1 MEKTATIIVST
12 EKGYADTIIFG
23 TETRKWFYVK
33 GFADGIALLNPLCG
47 TNISEFAEVVAGCF
61 DEESNFWEILNTCF
75 ESENENEL
83 SEIKFEFN
91 DVTVSVTKE
100 NADPEWIV
108 KEWNRLED
116 EEYERWQKEQEE
128 YHKTWEYKLKHAKE
142 LKRAYR
148 AKEVEAKIEK
158 IAQETEIEFKDD
170 EAKTKWEGIVEINSH
185 DSYGSTTCKYAE
197 YWVKF
202 MQHLMATRGA
212 ELEKIAE
219 ETSNAADM
227 FGMSGFTYGCAVSMI
242 CQCWKYGEELRRW
255 HNKQWGAPEDAEG
268 VVNPAVLCIAVA
280 E

>member
-1 MEKTATIIVST
+1 MTNATIIVSAKLDGRGNVT
-12 EKGYADTIIFG
+12 CSTL
-23 TETRKWFYVK
+23 TRQHFDVK
-33 GFADGIALLNPLCG
+33 EFANGIAVLDPFCG
-47 TNISEFAEVVAGCF
+47 TCIDDFAKAVAGCF
-61 DEESNFWEILNTCF
+61 DEESNFRKILAAYFN
-75 ESENENEL
+75 SEDDL

-116 EEYERWQKEQEE
+116 EEYERWKKEQEE

-148 AKEVEAKIEK
+148 TKEVAAKIEK

-170 EAKTKWEGIVEINSH
+170 EAKAKWEGIVETNSH
-185 DSYGSTTCKYAE
+185 DPYGSGTCKYAE

-202 MQHLMATRGA
+202 MQHLMATRGV
-212 ELEKIAE
+212 ELEKIAA
-219 ETSNAADM
+219 ETSDVADM

-242 CQCWKYGEELRRW
+242 CECWKYGERLRKW
-255 HNKQWGAPEDAEG
+255 HNKQWGAPEDAKG
-268 VVNPAVLCIAVA
+268 VVNPAVLCVAVA